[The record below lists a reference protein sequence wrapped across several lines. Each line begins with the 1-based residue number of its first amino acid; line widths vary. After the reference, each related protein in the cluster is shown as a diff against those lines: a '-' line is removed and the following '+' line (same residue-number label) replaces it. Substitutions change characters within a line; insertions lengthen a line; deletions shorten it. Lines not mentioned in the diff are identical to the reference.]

1 MAKRIVLATIK
12 MEISNPIVDTITD
25 EDVINVVENIE
36 CNFND
41 VDGFHIKAFIKEY
54 DC

>member
-12 MEISNPIVDTITD
+12 MEISNPNVETITD
-25 EDVINVVENIE
+25 EDVENVVENIE

-41 VDGFHIKAFIKEY
+41 VNGFQIKAFIKEY